1 MTGIRYKR
9 PVRRAAW
16 LSRTPGQTLQGE
28 RKTREPQGDIA
39 IIGLSARFP
48 GASNVAQ
55 FWENLRA
62 GVESISFFSPVDL
75 ISSGVNPDALKDPNY
90 VPAGSV
96 LEGIDLF
103 DASFFGINPREAE
116 SMDPQQ
122 RLFLECAWHALEDAA
137 YDPERYEGSI
147 GVYAGC
153 AMSTY
158 FSQLQRNPQFVSLV
172 GFLQTL
178 LGNDKDYLTTH
189 VSYKLNLRGPSVSVQ
204 STCSTSLVAVCMAC
218 QSLLSRDCD
227 MALAGGVC
235 VRAPQKTGYYYE
247 PGGIF
252 SSDGHCRVFDAKA
265 QGVIFGN
272 GVGIVVLKRLE
283 EAISDGDYI
292 HAVIKGSAINND
304 GAAKAS
310 YTAPGIRGQAEVI
323 AKAQERAGV
332 TPQTITYVETH
343 GTATALGDPIEIAA
357 LTKVFRRSTARKNF
371 CAVGSV
377 KTNFG
382 HLDHAAGVA
391 GLIKTVLSLKHK
403 LLPPSLHFERPNP
416 AIDFASSPFYVNAT
430 LRDWKARRLPRRAA
444 VSAFGIGGTN
454 AHVVLEEAPRR
465 ESLASSRP
473 IHLLVLS
480 ARTATALEKATS
492 LLVEHLRL
500 YPQLNIADVA
510 YTSQVGRKAFSR
522 RRILVCRSTED
533 AINAL
538 ESADATRVFTGRR
551 GSRERNVVFMF
562 SGQGSQYVN
571 MARGLYRLES
581 FFKKQVDLCAQLLKP
596 RLGLDL
602 REVIY
607 PQAERSQ
614 ETAGQ
619 LTQTALTQ
627 PALFVIEYALAR
639 LWMQWGVRPRA
650 MIGHSIGE
658 YVAASLAG
666 VFSLEDALALVAERG
681 RLMQQLPAGAMLAVS
696 LSEEDL
702 QPYLNDGLYLAAN
715 NEPSLCV
722 LSGATEAIDQLE
734 AGLAVKDIQCRR
746 LHTSHA
752 FHSAMMD
759 PILEPFIELVA
770 RVKLKRPRIPYV
782 SNLTGG
788 WITARQATN
797 PHYWANHL
805 RQTVRF
811 ADGLQT
817 LFKKPDLILIE
828 VGPGQSLSTFARR
841 HSAKPA
847 EHIVL
852 PSLRHPREAQPD
864 LDFLLHKLGRL
875 WIRGVPVNWTRF
887 HRHERRNRVPLPGY
901 PFERERYWIDATEHM
916 TRTAANV
923 SPKKPDVADWF
934 YTPSWKKTPL
944 AQSFRSEA
952 SATAPG
958 RWLIFED
965 DCGLGR
971 RLAEQ
976 LAHESTEA
984 VMVKKG
990 GGFRQIAANA
1000 FEINPREASHY
1011 HHLLKQL
1018 CSSEKAPDKIFHL
1031 WGVAQDEPESL
1042 EAERFDRCQDTGF
1055 YSLLYLAQALIG
1067 QRITTTRVQ
1076 IAAVTTGMHSITGA
1090 ELICPAKATILG
1102 PCKTIPQEYPNMRC
1116 RTIDL
1121 ELSPSAGG
1129 WDEALVTNLLSEM
1142 VGDPSATV
1150 IAYGNGERWVQVFE
1164 PERIEKPNANTLRE
1178 GGVYLITGGLGKI
1191 CLALAEQLARAVRAK
1206 LVLVGRTKFPARAD
1220 WTGWLR
1226 TRGEAD
1232 PVSRRIRKLQAL
1244 EILGSEVAVCSADVG
1259 DAAQMQRVLEQA
1271 RSRFG
1276 EIHGVIHGAGTIA
1289 AESFFGIDIAKP
1301 EGCELHFRPK
1311 ARGILVLDRLFAGQ
1325 PLDFVLLVSSL
1336 SSILAGI
1343 GFVAYAAANSFLDA
1357 FVAARAGRNNPSWY
1371 SVNWDNWNFDELAD
1385 GAEAADVAMRPEE
1398 GAETFR
1404 RILAAGTPRGVTVS
1418 TTDLQA
1424 RIDQWINFKTAS
1436 DAPTDTVELHARPEL
1451 ATEHVPPRN
1460 EAEEIIAGIWQEL
1473 LGIEPIGIHDNFF
1486 ELGGQSLLATQVVA
1500 RVRAAFK
1507 TDLPLRRFFEGP
1519 TVSELALAISSSG
1532 KQAAEPPQDGA
1543 ESALETLQ
1551 PA

>member
-16 LSRTPGQTLQGE
+16 LSRTLGQTPQRK

-62 GVESISFFSPVDL
+62 GVESISFFSPADV

-96 LEGIDLF
+96 LEDIDLF

-189 VSYKLNLRGPSVSVQ
+189 VSYKLNLTGPSVSIQ

-235 VRAPQKTGYYYE
+235 VRAPQKTGYYYQ

-252 SSDGHCRVFDAKA
+252 SLDGHCRVFDAKA
-265 QGVIFGN
+265 QGVMFGN

-283 EAISDGDYI
+283 EAIADGDFI

-332 TPQTITYVETH
+332 APQTITYIETH

-403 LLPPSLHFERPNP
+403 LVPPSLHFETPNP
-416 AIDFASSPFYVNAT
+416 AIDFANSPFYVNAT
-430 LRDWKARRLPRRAA
+430 LSNWKARRFPRRAG

-454 AHVVLEEAPRR
+454 AHVVLEEAPRS

-473 IHLLVLS
+473 AHLLMLS

-492 LLVEHLRL
+492 LLVEHLKL
-500 YPQLNIADVA
+500 HPHLNIADVA
-510 YTSQVGRKAFSR
+510 YTSQVGRKAFGH
-522 RRILVCRSTED
+522 RRILVCRSAED
-533 AINAL
+533 AVEAL
-538 ESADATRVFTGRR
+538 ESADAKRVFTGRR
-551 GSRERNVVFMF
+551 GGRERRVVFMF
-562 SGQGSQYVN
+562 SGQGSQYAN
-571 MARGLYRLES
+571 MARGLYRLEQL
-581 FFKKQVDLCAQLLKP
+581 FKKQVDVCAELLKP

-607 PQAERSQ
+607 PQMERSQ

-619 LTQTALTQ
+619 LAQTALTQ

-658 YVAASLAG
+658 YVAACLAG

-696 LSEEDL
+696 LSEEEL
-702 QPYLNDGLYLAAN
+702 QPYLNDGLYLAVI

-722 LSGATEAIDQLE
+722 LSGPVEAIDQLE
-734 AGLAVKDIQCRR
+734 AGLAMKEIQCRR

-759 PILEPFIELVA
+759 PILEPFIELVGK
-770 RVKLKRPRIPYV
+770 VKLKRLRIPYI
-782 SNLTGG
+782 SNVTGG
-788 WITARQATN
+788 WITAREATS
-797 PHYWANHL
+797 PQYWANHL

-811 ADGLQT
+811 SDGLQT
-817 LFKKPDLILIE
+817 LFKEPDLIFLE

-841 HSAKPA
+841 HPAKPA
-847 EHIVL
+847 EHIVF

-875 WIRGVPVNWTRF
+875 WMRGVPVNWTRF

-901 PFERERYWIDATEHM
+901 PFQRERYWIDATEHM

-923 SPKKPDVADWF
+923 SPKKPDIADWF
-934 YTPSWKKTPL
+934 YTPSWKKAQL
-944 AQSFRSEA
+944 AQTFQLEA

-976 LAHESTEA
+976 LAHEGAEP

-990 GGFRQIAANA
+990 GHFTQIAANA
-1000 FEINPREASHY
+1000 FEIDPREVSQY

-1018 CSSEKAPDKIFHL
+1018 CSSEKAPGKIFHL

-1055 YSLLYLAQALIG
+1055 YSLLYLAHALIG
-1067 QRITTTRVQ
+1067 KGITTRVQ
-1076 IAAVTTGMHSITGA
+1076 IAAVTTGMHSVSGT
-1090 ELICPAKATILG
+1090 EPICPAKATILG
-1102 PCKTIPQEYPNMRC
+1102 PCKTIPQEYPNLRC
-1116 RTIDL
+1116 RAIDL
-1121 ELSPSAGG
+1121 DLPAVGG
-1129 WDEALVTNLLSEM
+1129 EWDESLATSLLGEVM
-1142 VGDPSATV
+1142 GDPADTV
-1150 IAYGNGERWVQVFE
+1150 IAYRNGERWAETFE
-1164 PERIEKPNANTLRE
+1164 PTPLEEPTASLLRE
-1178 GGVYLITGGLGKI
+1178 GGVYLITGGLGNI
-1191 CLALAEQLARAVRAK
+1191 CLALAEELARAVRAK

-1226 TRGEAD
+1226 TRGDAD
-1232 PVSRRIRKLQAL
+1232 RVSRQIRKLQAL

-1259 DAAQMQRVLEQA
+1259 DAAQMERVLEQA
-1271 RSRFG
+1271 QSRFG

-1289 AESFFGIDIAKP
+1289 ADSFFGVDLAKP
-1301 EGCELHFRPK
+1301 QRCELHFRPK
-1311 ARGILVLDRLFAGQ
+1311 ARGIMVLERLFAGKD
-1325 PLDFVLLVSSL
+1325 LDFAVLVSSL

-1357 FVAARAGRNNPSWY
+1357 FAAACDRHGGTRWL
-1371 SVNWDNWNFDELAD
+1371 SVNWDNWNFAANAGAD
-1385 GAEAADVAMRPEE
+1385 NVAMLPHE

-1404 RILAAGTPRGVTVS
+1404 RILSQAVPRAVAVS

-1424 RIDQWINFKTAS
+1424 RIDQWINFKAAS
-1436 DAPTDTVELHARPEL
+1436 DAPADDTVEMHARPEL

-1460 EAEEIIAGIWQEL
+1460 EAEQIIAGIWQEL
-1473 LGIEPIGIHDNFF
+1473 LGIEPIGVHDNFF

-1500 RVRAAFK
+1500 RVRTALK
-1507 TDLPLRRFFEGP
+1507 TDLPLRRFFEEP
-1519 TVSELALAISSSG
+1519 TVAELAHAILPEKNGQSSA
-1532 KQAAEPPQDGA
+1532 KLQ
-1543 ESALETLQ
+1543 ESA
-1551 PA
+1551 AIASV